1 MHFVFNSYSKE
12 SKDFG
17 DAHSLVTHTYH
28 SLKVGL
34 RTEHLGLHKA
44 LCFLMGWNWL
54 VSPDNSRLYQSRPV
68 AEAKALKED
77 LILWP
82 PIVIIH
88 NCSIGIKVS
97 THESKVVANEGM
109 EERLR
114 GLSIYQNLWLQFIL
128 LNFGIQFKYG

>member
-1 MHFVFNSYSKE
+1 MFNSYSKE